1 MRAALGWLVAIA
13 VALAAVGGGI
23 LLLQSRDD
31 AGVEKA
37 SGPGEKVADR
47 CPARAAP
54 VTRDRRTLSRDEIQ
68 TALAEGNVVI
78 FYFGR
83 PLVELRRLQRDYTG
97 GAFDAEVAA
106 AGQAVVLAER
116 QGGVPEAFEARAWG
130 RRLRVQLGEDQ
141 KLREF
146 TEAWLGQGSPKP
158 CD

>member
-1 MRAALGWLVAIA
+1 VRGVLGWFLAI
-13 VALAAVGGGI
+13 VIALAAVGGGI

-31 AGVEKA
+31 AGVERA

-54 VTRDRRTLSRDEIQ
+54 VARDGRKLSRDQIQ
-68 TALAEGNVVI
+68 TALAQGNVVI
-78 FYFGR
+78 FYSGR

-116 QGGVPEAFEARAWG
+116 EGGFPEGFEARAWG
-130 RRLRVQLGEDQ
+130 RRLEAQSGEDE

-146 TEAWLGQGSPKP
+146 TEAWLGEGSPKP

>member
-1 MRAALGWLVAIA
+1 MRGVLGWLLAI
-13 VALAAVGGGI
+13 VIALAAVGGGI

-47 CPARAAP
+47 CPGRAAP
-54 VTRDRRTLSRDEIQ
+54 VARDRRKLSRDQIQ

-78 FYFGR
+78 FYRER

-106 AGQAVVLAER
+106 AGQAVILAER
-116 QGGVPEAFEARAWG
+116 QGGLPAGFEARAWG
-130 RRLRVQLGEDQ
+130 RRLEVQFGEDQ

>member
-1 MRAALGWLVAIA
+1 MRGVLGWLLAIL

-78 FYFGR
+78 FYRRAPG
-83 PLVELRRLQRDYTG
+83 ELRALQRDYTG

-106 AGQAVVLAER
+106 AGQAVILAED
-116 QGGVPEAFEARAWG
+116 GGRSGYEARAWG
-130 RRLRVQLGEDQ
+130 RKLSAATGETD

>member
-1 MRAALGWLVAIA
+1 MRGVLGWLLAI
-13 VALAAVGGGI
+13 VIALAAVGGGI

-47 CPARAAP
+47 CPGRAAP
-54 VTRDRRTLSRDEIQ
+54 VARDRRKLSRDEVQ

-78 FYFGR
+78 FYRRAPG
-83 PLVELRRLQRDYTG
+83 ELRALQRDYTG

-106 AGQAVVLAER
+106 AGQAVILAER
-116 QGGVPEAFEARAWG
+116 QGGLPAGFEARAWG
-130 RRLRVQLGEDQ
+130 RRLEVQFGDDQ